1 MNVELRKLRQSRYYQ
16 AHKNDLK
23 PKRRRRHRRERLN
36 TKTAYR
42 ICEACRKKV
51 TADQWGLYWKPV
63 NLYRGELRPFRLCGV
78 DLSKIRE
85 GFYHRPCLTLA
96 IKKEVLRQYQGAMV
110 EVETERGYKYSLS
123 PEEFADKVIETG
135 KGDNYGAVFQSFL
148 KSGF

>member
-1 MNVELRKLRQSRYYQ
+1 MNVELRRLRQSRYYQ

-42 ICEACRKKV
+42 ICEACREKV
-51 TADQWGLYWKPV
+51 TADQWGLYWKP
-63 NLYRGELRPFRLCGV
+63 FTLCDV
-78 DLSKIRE
+78 DLSKVRE

-110 EVETERGYKYSLS
+110 EVETGRAYKYSLS